1 MKVKIDVRGE
11 IMAKSVS
18 LKKRYDVD
26 MTQGGILRHLVIF
39 SLPLLAGNI
48 FQQLYNM
55 VDAWVVGNFVSDSA
69 FSAVGMVGTVINV
82 LIGFFMGLSN
92 GAGVL
97 ISQYYG
103 AKQYAKVHDTVH
115 TAIVMTLILGVIF
128 TILGIAMVPFVLNLI
143 MKMPENV
150 YPQGKA
156 YLTIYFAGVI
166 GLMIYNMCSSILRS
180 VGDSKRS
187 FYFLVISAVVNTVLD
202 LVFVLVFKMGV
213 EGVAYATIIAQFISA
228 VLSMMALVK
237 SDTCIVLVFKDLR
250 INFDELKKIFSIGFP
265 SAIQL
270 AITAFSNVF
279 VYSYINYFGSDM
291 AGGWTAYSKIDQF
304 IMLPLQSISIAITTF
319 VGQNYG
325 KNDIP
330 RARKGVRVAF
340 LLAFGISAFL
350 MIPELVFS
358 PYLVRFF
365 NSKPEVIEYGTLLIR
380 WITPFFLLNSVT
392 QILSGALR
400 GTGNTKAPMIIMLT
414 SFVGFRQCY
423 LYIMSNFIS
432 NTEIPIAMAFPAG
445 WMMCACLT
453 FIYYMKVGFSQKR
466 NIV

>member
-1 MKVKIDVRGE
+1 
-11 IMAKSVS
+11 MANSAS
-18 LKKRYDVD
+18 LKKKYDVD
-26 MTQGGILRHLVIF
+26 MTEGGILRHLVVF
-39 SLPLLAGNI
+39 SIPLLAGNI

-55 VDAWVVGNFVSDSA
+55 VDTWVVGNFVSDAA

-82 LIGFFMGLSN
+82 LIGFFLGLSN

-103 AKQYAKVHDTVH
+103 AKRYDKVHDTVH

-128 TILGIAMVPFVLNLI
+128 TILGVTMVPFVLKFI

-150 YPQGKA
+150 YPEGKA

-166 GLMIYNMCSSILRS
+166 GLMVYNMCSSILRS

-187 FYFLVISAVVNTVLD
+187 FYFLVISAVINTVLD

-213 EGVAYATIIAQFISA
+213 EGVAYATIIAQFVSA
-228 VLSMMALVK
+228 ILSVMALVK
-237 SDTCIVLVFKDLR
+237 SDTCIVLIFRDLK
-250 INFDELKKIFSIGFP
+250 IDFEVLKKIFYIGFP

-279 VYSYINYFGSDM
+279 VYSYINFFGSDM

-325 KNDIP
+325 KNDIA
-330 RARKGVRVAF
+330 RARKGVKIAF
-340 LLAFGISAFL
+340 LLALGISASL
-350 MIPELVFS
+350 MIPEIIFSSQLVS
-358 PYLVRFF
+358 FF
-365 NSKPEVIEYGTLLIR
+365 NDKPEVIWYGTLLIR

-400 GTGNTKAPMIIMLT
+400 GTGNTRAPMIIMLT
-414 SFVGFRQCY
+414 SFVVFRQCY
-423 LYIMSNFIS
+423 LYVMSNFIS
-432 NTEIPIAMAFPAG
+432 NTEIPIAMSFPAG
-445 WMMCACLT
+445 WIVCAIIT
-453 FIYYMKVGFSQKR
+453 FCYYKKAGFSKKHQGAK
-466 NIV
+466 